1 MHLQVDSTEFAMNTQ
16 TDPLLS
22 AEELLPIIFGEKN
35 KPSLRWLRSLT
46 KRRTVPHLKIGHLVR
61 YDPTAVREA
70 LKKNCEVK
78 AKGAAA

>member
-1 MHLQVDSTEFAMNTQ
+1 MNTQ
-16 TDPLLS
+16 IDPLLS
-22 AEELLPIIFGEKN
+22 AEELLPAIFGEKD

-46 KRRTVPHLKIGHLVR
+46 KCRTVPHLKIGRLVR